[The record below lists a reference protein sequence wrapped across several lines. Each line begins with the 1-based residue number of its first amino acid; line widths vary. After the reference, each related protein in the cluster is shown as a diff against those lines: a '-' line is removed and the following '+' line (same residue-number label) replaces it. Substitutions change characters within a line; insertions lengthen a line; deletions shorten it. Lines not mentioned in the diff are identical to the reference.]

1 MKCKMYL
8 HVKLNRG
15 LPWQKTAFNKKKK
28 TLFINTLDINLRSKL
43 VKSYIWIIA
52 LYGTGTRTLQKV
64 DKKTTT
70 KFLNLVLQ

>member
-1 MKCKMYL
+1 MYL

>member
-1 MKCKMYL
+1 MQDVPTREIKSRITMA
-8 HVKLNRG
+8 
-15 LPWQKTAFNKKKK
+15 KTAFNKKKK